1 MTRRTFIVGSLAAA
15 ASSGAAGPAAAAVA
29 PFDPQA
35 FAAAQAAGEGVVVF
49 VHAPW

>member
-1 MTRRTFIVGSLAAA
+1 VAFTALGTVPADVDA
-15 ASSGAAGPAAAAVA
+15 GAVS

-35 FAAAQAAGEGVVVF
+35 FAAAQAAGDGIVVF